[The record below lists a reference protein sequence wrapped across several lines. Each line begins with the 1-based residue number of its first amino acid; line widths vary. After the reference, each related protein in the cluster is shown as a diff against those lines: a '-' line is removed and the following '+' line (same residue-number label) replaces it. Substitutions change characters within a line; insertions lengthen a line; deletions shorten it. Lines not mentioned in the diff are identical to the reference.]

1 MKNLPPLNYIRS
13 FEASARHLSF
23 TKAAEE
29 LGMTQ
34 AAASG
39 HVRALENYI
48 GRPLFVRAPRSLSL
62 TEVAAS
68 YLPVLR
74 QALAQIDVATG
85 QILTVAHRQEVI
97 IACPASLAANW
108 LPRRL
113 HAFRDAAPEV
123 EVTIHA
129 TIWSE
134 TSDQI
139 ADLRITPRH
148 VSQPLVGHSL
158 GEEGLVMVCSPSFM
172 TGPEAMTRPADVARH
187 PMIHVL
193 GRQDHWEAFA
203 RHHELASLPL
213 SRGLKTD
220 SSNVALEM
228 AIAGLG
234 CAVTLASL
242 AEIHLQRGLLV
253 EPFPALLPSGW
264 DYDLHPGE
272 LSPTRASET
281 LMKFLLQREGSKH
294 RASPNDRAAAPSMD
308 SP

>member
-34 AAASG
+34 AAVSG

-48 GRPLFVRAPRSLSL
+48 GRPLFLRAPRSLSL

-68 YLPVLR
+68 YLPTLR
-74 QALAQIDVATG
+74 QALAQIDIATG
-85 QILTVAHRQEVI
+85 QVLTVVHRQEVI
-97 IACPASLAANW
+97 IACPASLATNW
-108 LPRRL
+108 LPHRL
-113 HAFRDAAPEV
+113 RAFREAAPQV
-123 EVTIHA
+123 DVTIHA

-134 TSDQI
+134 TGDQI

-148 VSQPLVGHSL
+148 ISQPLLGHSL
-158 GEEGLVMVCSPSFM
+158 GEERLVMVCPPSFV
-172 TGPEAMTRPADVARH
+172 TGPQAMTQPADVARH
-187 PMIHVL
+187 SIIHVL
-193 GRQDHWEAFA
+193 GRQEHWEAFA
-203 RHHELASLPL
+203 RHHSLTDLPV

-234 CAVTLASL
+234 CVVTLASL
-242 AEIHLQRGLLV
+242 AEVHLQRGLLV
-253 EPFPALLPSGW
+253 EPFPDRIATGW
-264 DYDLHPGE
+264 GYDLHSGD
-272 LSPTRASET
+272 LSPSRASEK
-281 LMKFLLQREGSKH
+281 LMKFLLH
-294 RASPNDRAAAPSMD
+294 RDPAAQI
-308 SP
+308 

>member
-13 FEASARHLSF
+13 FEAAARHLSF

-34 AAASG
+34 AAVSG

-48 GRPLFVRAPRSLSL
+48 GRPLFFRAPRSLSL

-68 YLPVLR
+68 YLPTLR
-74 QALAQIDVATG
+74 LALAQIDVATG

-97 IACPASLAANW
+97 IACPASLATNW

-113 HAFRDAAPEV
+113 RAFREAFPEV
-123 EVTIHA
+123 DVTVHA

-148 VSQPLVGHSL
+148 ASQPLVGRCL
-158 GEEGLVMVCSPSFM
+158 GEEHLAMVCPPSYL
-172 TGPEAMTRPADVARH
+172 TGPDALARPSDIARR
-187 PMIHVL
+187 PLIHVL
-193 GRQDHWEAFA
+193 GRQEHWEAFA
-203 RHHELASLPL
+203 RHHGLTDLALA
-213 SRGLKTD
+213 RGLKTD

-234 CAVTLASL
+234 CTVTLASL
-242 AEIHLQRGLLV
+242 AEVHLQRGLLV
-253 EPFPALLPSGW
+253 EPFPDRISSGW
-264 DYDLHPGE
+264 GYDLHPGE
-272 LSPTRASET
+272 LSPTRASER
-281 LMKFLLQREGSKH
+281 LMQFLLQ
-294 RASPNDRAAAPSMD
+294 PD
-308 SP
+308 